1 MFVSQKMGFS
11 DLHSQSVSFYPRVLF
26 LPKLDEPVTELSAV
40 QILLDVQVD
49 IFKMFGAQHFFRDV
63 NVLQMDYSF
72 IYKCKDLSFDHFF
85 RSSFICKFSC
95 SHLDVWFKPSWL
107 AFVDLW
113 AFFTLVSFII
123 CSEGILF
130 VLFYVLPPKK
140 SKKKLNKPSQPL
152 IRLNWIGKSII
163 QSTLDCMRIG

>member
-85 RSSFICKFSC
+85 LVVYLQIFLFSFGRLVQAFMVGICRPVGVLYPCFFYYLFRRDFVCSILCSS
-95 SHLDVWFKPSWL
+95 PQ
-107 AFVDLW
+107 
-113 AFFTLVSFII
+113 
-123 CSEGILF
+123 
-130 VLFYVLPPKK
+130 KK
-140 SKKKLNKPSQPL
+140 
-152 IRLNWIGKSII
+152 
-163 QSTLDCMRIG
+163 